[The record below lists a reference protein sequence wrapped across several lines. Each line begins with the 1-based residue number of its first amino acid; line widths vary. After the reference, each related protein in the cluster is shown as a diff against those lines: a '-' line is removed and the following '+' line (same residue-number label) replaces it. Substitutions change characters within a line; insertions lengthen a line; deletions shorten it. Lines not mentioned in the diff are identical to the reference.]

1 MNWVNKHKL
10 PEVKVVKY
18 NSCLCLKIENL
29 WHALQLSLNM
39 TQNHQINIEI
49 LDQIPSIASLPW
61 IPSSEEEFI
70 SSITKCNNSSTPSPN
85 KLLWRH
91 LKSIVKNKV
100 CLKRIINIADVCFE
114 LGHWLSH
121 FKNSMTIIILKSN
134 IKLYNALKS
143 FRPIVLLNILR
154 MLIKKVIGNHLQSYA
169 ISNNFIYQS
178 QLGGL
183 KHKSTTDAG
192 IALTYFIHID

>member
-49 LDQIPSIASLPW
+49 LDEIPSIASLPW

-70 SSITKCNNSSTPSPN
+70 SSITKCNNSSTPSSN
-85 KLLWRH
+85 KLSWRH

-100 CLKRIINIADVCFE
+100 CLKRIINIANAYFE
-114 LGHWLSH
+114 LG
-121 FKNSMTIIILKSN
+121 
-134 IKLYNALKS
+134 Y
-143 FRPIVLLNILR
+143 
-154 MLIKKVIGNHLQSYA
+154 
-169 ISNNFIYQS
+169 
-178 QLGGL
+178 
-183 KHKSTTDAG
+183 
-192 IALTYFIHID
+192 